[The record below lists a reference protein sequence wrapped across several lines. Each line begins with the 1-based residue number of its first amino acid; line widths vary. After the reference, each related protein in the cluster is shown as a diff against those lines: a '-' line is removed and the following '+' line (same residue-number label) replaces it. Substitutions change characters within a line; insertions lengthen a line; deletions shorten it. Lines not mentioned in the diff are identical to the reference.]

1 MASTREELRDIL
13 METPYL
19 EIMYNIDEAV
29 DYLIDNGVTVSK
41 HTKDQSTADVVEVV
55 RCENCTHKVDY
66 CGRIMCDKNARRI
79 NDGIV
84 GLTATS
90 PEHFCSY
97 GERKDE

>member
-1 MASTREELRDIL
+1 MAYVNKSDIYKL
-13 METPYL
+13 F
-19 EIMYNIDEAV
+19 DESAGVIKLHIADV
-29 DYLIDNGVTVSK
+29 DMIP
-41 HTKDQSTADVVEVV
+41 TADVVEVV

-90 PEHFCSY
+90 PEHFCSF
-97 GERKDE
+97 GERKELQ

>member
-1 MASTREELRDIL
+1 MAYPKSYNPCDDC
-13 METPYL
+13 PYSFSKNNQESNMCKICEFKQL
-19 EIMYNIDEAV
+19 LDKP
-29 DYLIDNGVTVSK
+29 TV
-41 HTKDQSTADVVEVV
+41 DVVEVV

-97 GERKDE
+97 GERKDS